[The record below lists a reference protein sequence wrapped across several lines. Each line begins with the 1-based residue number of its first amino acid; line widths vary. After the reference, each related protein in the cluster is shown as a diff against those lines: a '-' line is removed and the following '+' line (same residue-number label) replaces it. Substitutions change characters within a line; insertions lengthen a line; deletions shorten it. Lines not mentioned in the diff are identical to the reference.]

1 MELGFLNTWQFNL
14 IGYLIAIIFFFQF
27 YKLAVKNT
35 ARDGASTVLLQAIA
49 GISILALLPFLAF
62 KFPTD
67 LKFYLLLLGACI
79 FYALNDRMQT
89 TARKNLEV
97 SEYSIINQLSNV
109 FLIMT
114 GVLIFKESVT
124 WAKILGASLILGG
137 NGMLL
142 YKKQRFNLNKYNT
155 IAILATIVFAI
166 AISIDI
172 GISTQFNLPFYIML
186 TLIIPSIF
194 VYFGDRIKLSEV
206 VAEYKSKARNYYLI
220 TGIAWGLVIFF
231 SLRAFQLGKVTTIV
245 PLEATAVLMNVV
257 VAVILFKER
266 DNLPKKIFAATLVIA
281 GVYATVLA

>member
-1 MELGFLNTWQFNL
+1 MLNTWQFNL

-35 ARDGASTVLLQAIA
+35 ARDGASTVLLQITA
-49 GISILALLPFLAF
+49 GLSVLALSPFLAF

-89 TARKNLEV
+89 TARRHLEV
-97 SEYSIINQLSNV
+97 SAYSILNQLSNV
-109 FLIMT
+109 FLIII
-114 GVLIFKESVT
+114 GVLVFRESVT
-124 WAKILGASLILGG
+124 LAKILGASLILGG
-137 NGMLL
+137 NGVLL
-142 YKKQRFNLNKYNT
+142 YKKQRFELNKYSI
-155 IAILATIVFAI
+155 IAILASIVFAI

-172 GISTQFNLPFYIML
+172 GISRQFNLPFYIML
-186 TLIIPSIF
+186 TLIVPAIF
-194 VYFGDRIKLSEV
+194 VYFGERIKLSEV
-206 VAEYKSKARNYYLI
+206 IAEYNSRARNYYLI
-220 TGIAWGLVIFF
+220 TGIAWGFVIFF

-266 DNLPKKIFAATLVIA
+266 DNLPKKIFAAALVIV